1 MSGTSLPGKT
11 VRAAVAARGGGVVA
25 SSRPCPVCGTPLTG
39 RQASACSGRCRA
51 AKSRRGRVEAQA
63 ERDLRVWELLA
74 AAVRVLNRGRRDEG
88 ENGCV
93 LTGLRVGL
101 STTAWA
107 LRGRGHERE
116 RRVELVKGMGV
127 VD

>member
-1 MSGTSLPGKT
+1 
-11 VRAAVAARGGGVVA
+11 
-25 SSRPCPVCGTPLTG
+25 
-39 RQASACSGRCRA
+39 
-51 AKSRRGRVEAQA
+51 
-63 ERDLRVWELLA
+63 LRVWELLA

-101 STTAWA
+101 STTACA